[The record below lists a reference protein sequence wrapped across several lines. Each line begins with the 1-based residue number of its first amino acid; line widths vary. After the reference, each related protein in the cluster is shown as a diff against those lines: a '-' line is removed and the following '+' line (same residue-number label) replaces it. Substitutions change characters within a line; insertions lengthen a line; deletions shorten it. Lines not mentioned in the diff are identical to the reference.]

1 MRLDF
6 TDFLYAMSFALD
18 AIEHEFTGATA
29 EHGKRVAWLTMKML
43 EGTGL
48 SEEEMVDCVG
58 CAILHDNA
66 VAEYLHEEK
75 ALQRAPV
82 SPRTEK
88 GVDMSRFARHAI
100 IGERN
105 AALLPFRTDVRNL
118 ILWHHE
124 NADGSGA
131 LGMRENQTDFRSEV
145 IHLADAVDVLYD
157 LKTASASICDEIRQ
171 FVSQEAGHLFSARAA
186 AQFQA
191 HVSYQDFMQLQDNG
205 PEALLK
211 ARLPA
216 IWHDYSD
223 EEIKA
228 IAEFFAR
235 IIDYKSPF
243 TTAHSMGVANK
254 AKTMAEYYG
263 WSADKAI
270 RFYTAG
276 AMHDIGK
283 VVVGNQILE
292 KPGKLNEWEY
302 SAMKDHARATHHI
315 LSNID
320 GFEDITEWASNHHE
334 KLDGTGYSRGMNA
347 SQLSL
352 EERLMACVDI
362 YQALTENRPYKAGMS
377 HAKTIANMKS
387 MVAEGKID
395 ESITADIDF
404 VFGAGKD
411 SEQYAFDP
419 TAKKWRCAVCG
430 YICEGELPPDQCP
443 VCHSDSS
450 NFVDEEYN
458 SATGKGE
465 SLP

>member
-18 AIEHEFTGATA
+18 AIEHEFTGTTV
-29 EHGKRVAWLTMKML
+29 EHGKRVAWLSMKML
-43 EGTGL
+43 EETGL
-48 SEEEMVDCVG
+48 SEEELVDCVG

-66 VAEYLHEEK
+66 VAEYLQEERN
-75 ALQRAPV
+75 LQRTPV
-82 SPRTEK
+82 SPRAEE
-88 GVDMSRFARHAI
+88 GFDMSRFARHVI

-105 AALLPFRTDVRNL
+105 AVLLPFRSDVKNV

-131 LGMRENQTDFRSEV
+131 LGMREDQTDFRSEV
-145 IHLADAVDVLYD
+145 IHLADTIDALYD
-157 LKTASASICDEIRQ
+157 LKTASASIYNEIRQ
-171 FVSQEAGHLFSARAA
+171 FVSGETGRLFTARAV
-186 AQFQA
+186 AQFQG
-191 HVSYQDFMQLQDNG
+191 HISWQDLLQLQAEG

-211 ARLPA
+211 ERLPA
-216 IWHDYSD
+216 VSHDYSD

-235 IIDYKSPF
+235 IVDYKSPF

-263 WSADKAI
+263 WNADKAI

-302 SAMKDHARATHHI
+302 SVMKDHARATLHI
-315 LSNID
+315 LSDID
-320 GFEDITEWASNHHE
+320 GFQDITEWAANHHE

-347 SQLSL
+347 PQLSF
-352 EERLMACVDI
+352 EERLMACIDI
-362 YQALTENRPYKAGMS
+362 YQALTEDRPYKAGLS
-377 HAKTIANMKS
+377 HAKTIAIMKS
-387 MVAEGKID
+387 MVEEGKID
-395 ESITADIDF
+395 GSITADIAS
-404 VFGAGKD
+404 VFGAEEEN
-411 SEQYAFDP
+411 EQYEFD
-419 TAKKWRCAVCG
+419 AASKKWRCTVCG
-430 YICEGELPPDQCP
+430 FISEGELPPDQCP

-450 NFVDEEYN
+450 NFAGGV
-458 SATGKGE
+458 
-465 SLP
+465 

>member
-29 EHGKRVAWLTMKML
+29 EHGKRVAWLSMKML

-48 SEEEMVDCVG
+48 SEEELVDCVG

-66 VAEYLHEEK
+66 VAEYLQEERN
-75 ALQRAPV
+75 LQRTPV
-82 SPRTEK
+82 NPRTEE
-88 GVDMSRFARHAI
+88 GFDMGRFARHAI

-105 AALLPFRTDVRNL
+105 AALLPFRTDVKNV

-131 LGMRENQTDFRSEV
+131 LGMREEQTDLRSEV
-145 IHLADAVDVLYD
+145 IHLADAVDVLFD
-157 LKTASASICDEIRQ
+157 LKTASASIYDEIRQ
-171 FVSQEAGHLFSARAA
+171 FVSGETGRLFSVRSAAR
-186 AQFQA
+186 FQERI
-191 HVSYQDFMQLQDNG
+191 SFQDISRLQAKG
-205 PEALLK
+205 PEVLLK
-211 ARLPA
+211 ERLPA
-216 IWHDYSD
+216 VWHDYTD
-223 EEIKA
+223 EEIKS

-235 IIDYKSPF
+235 IVDYKSPF

-263 WSADKAI
+263 WDSDKAI

-283 VVVGNQILE
+283 VVIGNEILE
-292 KPGKLNEWEY
+292 KPGKLDQVEY
-302 SAMKDHARATHHI
+302 SIMKDHARATLDI
-315 LSNID
+315 LSDID

-347 SQLSL
+347 SQLSF
-352 EERLMACVDI
+352 EERLMACIDI
-362 YQALTENRPYKAGMS
+362 YQALTEDRPYKSGLS
-377 HAKTIANMKS
+377 HAKTIAIMKS
-387 MVAEGKID
+387 MVEEGKID
-395 ESITADIDF
+395 GSITMDIDL
-404 VFGAGKD
+404 VFGTEDD
-411 SEQYAFDP
+411 SGHYVFD
-419 TAKKWRCAVCG
+419 TASKKWRCTVCG
-430 YICEGELPPDQCP
+430 YISEGELPPDQCP

-450 NFVDEEYN
+450 NFV
-458 SATGKGE
+458 SGA
-465 SLP
+465 